1 MFKNLFTFKG
11 SVKITEKIIE
21 QYGIPIIS
29 YKDIKID
36 KDPIA
41 LTGSGKFYKG
51 TYKKAPCSIKVIDIT
66 KSDTVKK
73 EFSLWNQYKSNENF
87 LNLFGACIKSDY
99 AYLVFEFFAFTIEF
113 ALKQNLITEDNRS
126 DLVKQCLYI
135 ISVLQNDEKK
145 ICDIRPGVFG
155 ITDQVLVKLLDFGTC
170 VNDPLFNNDEIFDR
184 YI

>member
-21 QYGIPIIS
+21 QYGIPIIAF
-29 YKDIKID
+29 KDIKID

-66 KSDTVKK
+66 KSDTVKR

-87 LNLFGACIKSDY
+87 LNLFGACIKNDY

-113 ALKQNLITEDNRS
+113 ALKED
-126 DLVKQCLYI
+126 
-135 ISVLQNDEKK
+135 
-145 ICDIRPGVFG
+145 F
-155 ITDQVLVKLLDFGTC
+155 
-170 VNDPLFNNDEIFDR
+170 
-184 YI
+184 

>member
-1 MFKNLFTFKG
+1 MFKNLFSFKG
-11 SVKITEKIIE
+11 SPKITEKIIE
-21 QYGIPIIS
+21 QYGITLIS
-29 YKDIKID
+29 YRDIKFD

-41 LTGSGKFYKG
+41 ITGSGTFYKG
-51 TYKKAPCSIKVIDIT
+51 TFRKVPCSIKVIDIT

-87 LNLFGACIKSDY
+87 LNLLGACIKDDY

-145 ICDIRPGVFG
+145 KFVIF
-155 ITDQVLVKLLDFGTC
+155 VLEYLVLLIKFW
-170 VNDPLFNNDEIFDR
+170 
-184 YI
+184 